1 MSIGLCFIYL
11 MTLTI
16 LILSSFVDRDMVMC
30 YHWGLGVGHVYSHS
44 DCAGNGII
52 QNQTADGEHEQ
63 EADEQDE
70 GVYCSTS
77 DTRGGGEEETLASD
91 FDNDSHEGSDSGSVE
106 SSGDVDDIVDYQ
118 N

>member
-1 MSIGLCFIYL
+1 

-16 LILSSFVDRDMVMC
+16 LILSSFVDRDMVMR

-44 DCAGNGII
+44 DCTGNGII

-77 DTRGGGEEETLASD
+77 DTRGGGEEEHQEIDESLLKLYITLPLFPCVSTCIILI
-91 FDNDSHEGSDSGSVE
+91 HT
-106 SSGDVDDIVDYQ
+106 
-118 N
+118 